1 MLKDVTD
8 ILTADEIEIEI
19 DQDLFLDCY
28 AHLLEPNEIDIEFVW
43 GGRDSGKSQHVA
55 QQLIKECLEL
65 DYFRCV
71 LIKKTHES
79 IKDSQWQT
87 IKDIIEEWN
96 LEEYFSFR
104 SSPLEIECVNG
115 NKFIARGC
123 DNPVKLKSIRNPS
136 HVWYEEGDQLTL
148 QDFTTI
154 LTTLRSNYGKVKQFF
169 VFNPELP
176 KGLVDKKDFWLYK
189 NWFSHTEEKNF
200 TTTKTIKHKERELSI
215 TYRST
220 HTTYLDNPYCTDERI
235 VYHESLKDE
244 NPAKYGPYTQG
255 EWGTYSNEKPFFY
268 SYNHSKHYFFTQYA
282 PSKDYDFSIG
292 FDFNANPTSAVLG
305 QFNRHTLT
313 WNIFD
318 VIIADEANEY
328 NVSPLAAVCIQ
339 IKEKYVD
346 TGITPT
352 YRLQV
357 TGDASGKYG
366 SADRQKAQT
375 YYSTIARYLKLNESQ
390 IVVRD
395 ANLTHILSGD
405 LINEAFNKLP
415 KGHVNLCDVP
425 DLEKDIKRSFP
436 DKDKS
441 LNEAKSKFGLHIL
454 DAWRYLMDL
463 WFGHI
468 NGYWTSSTVEIQDNI
483 LSLKRRI
490 ESLKNAA

>member
-1 MLKDVTD
+1 MLREITD

-104 SSPLEIECVNG
+104 TSPLEIECVNG

-215 TYRST
+215 SYRST

-268 SYNHSKHYFFTQYA
+268 SYNHTKHYFFTKYA

-318 VIIADEANEY
+318 IIIADEANEY

-346 TGITPT
+346 TGLTPT
-352 YRLQV
+352 YRIQV

-490 ESLKNAA
+490 ETLKNAA

>member
-1 MLKDVTD
+1 M
-8 ILTADEIEIEI
+8 IL
-19 DQDLFLDCY
+19 
-28 AHLLEPNEIDIEFVW
+28 P
-43 GGRDSGKSQHVA
+43 
-55 QQLIKECLEL
+55 
-65 DYFRCV
+65 
-71 LIKKTHES
+71 
-79 IKDSQWQT
+79 
-87 IKDIIEEWN
+87 
-96 LEEYFSFR
+96 
-104 SSPLEIECVNG
+104 SPLKPLFTRPMKKLALSALMMLSLLGSSQAANLYSSNLGNG
-115 NKFIARGC
+115 
-123 DNPVKLKSIRNPS
+123 
-136 HVWYEEGDQLTL
+136 LTL
-148 QDFTTI
+148 LGGT
-154 LTTLRSNYGKVKQFF
+154 SPV
-169 VFNPELP
+169 
-176 KGLVDKKDFWLYK
+176 
-189 NWFSHTEEKNF
+189 
-200 TTTKTIKHKERELSI
+200 
-215 TYRST
+215 
-220 HTTYLDNPYCTDERI
+220 
-235 VYHESLKDE
+235 
-244 NPAKYGPYTQG
+244 TQG
-255 EWGTYSNEKPFFY
+255 TIRFGVFPT
-268 SYNHSKHYFFTQYA
+268 
-282 PSKDYDFSIG
+282 G

-483 LSLKRRI
+483 LTFKRRI